1 MSPVTSPTKILI
13 STFLEQQYVDAIA
26 SAPDVEVLYAP
37 ELLPEPRYAADH
49 GGVKPTLD
57 AAAEERWLG
66 LLAQADVA
74 FDFDWRDPSSLPTN
88 APKLQWIQATSAGIG
103 AFMSRTGLDA
113 SGITVTTAAGTH
125 AVPLAEFALTG
136 ALHFI
141 KGVPHLE
148 EQKRQHRWERYT
160 TRQLAGLGVSVVG
173 VGGMG
178 SNVISVFDALGA
190 RVTAV
195 GRPGGSYELPDSVTL
210 SDTSRL
216 AEVLPST
223 DVLVLCSALTP
234 ETEGL
239 IGRDELALLPEQ
251 AIVVNISRGQVVD
264 EQALIEALRSR
275 RLLGA
280 ALDVVTSEPLA
291 ADSPLWDLDNVLL
304 SPHSASTVASENAT
318 LTELFLENLRRWRAG
333 EPLKNLYERS
343 RGY

>member
-1 MSPVTSPTKILI
+1 MSPVTTPTKILI
-13 STFLEQQYVDAIA
+13 STFLEQQHVDAIA

-49 GGVKPTLD
+49 GGVKPSLD

-74 FDFDWRDPSSLPTN
+74 FDFDWRDPSNLPAN

-148 EQKRQHRWERYT
+148 EQQRQHRWERYT

-190 RVTAV
+190 HVTAV
-195 GRPGGSYELPDSVTL
+195 GRPGGSYELPDSVRL

-216 AEVLPST
+216 AEVLPTT

-264 EQALIEALRSR
+264 EEALIEALASR

-318 LTELFLENLRRWRAG
+318 LTELFLENLQRWRAG